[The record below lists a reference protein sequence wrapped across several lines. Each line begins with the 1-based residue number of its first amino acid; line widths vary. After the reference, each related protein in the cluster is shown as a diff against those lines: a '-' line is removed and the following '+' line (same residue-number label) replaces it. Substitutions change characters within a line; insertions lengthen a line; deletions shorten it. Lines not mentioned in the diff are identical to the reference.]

1 MDKHKKEQYRQ
12 AFASLAK
19 NDREALAAMIVEYLQ
34 PNHITVD
41 YVSMLLNARSLRP
54 GDQLI
59 KKVRKGIEVRTLVPG
74 SIHLASEVTVTDRA
88 NYHLSGIDVKV
99 HVNEWELDS
108 GELGTLDSIET
119 EMRAKIAD
127 YYITQVINALA
138 NLWDATN
145 TPNNYVDVSGS
156 LSATVLK
163 NAIDEVNYRV
173 GSVRAVVG
181 TRKALTPVTTFAN
194 YEPYA
199 PSPTSWGVPVP
210 SAIEEIRRTGFVGTY
225 YGARIIAFDQVW
237 DNEDDYN
244 ALLPENQV
252 LVIGDNV
259 GDFITYGE
267 VKMKQWTD
275 WEPTP
280 PVFKL
285 ELYQQYGMII
295 DRQLGV
301 YVIDNLT

>member
-1 MDKHKKEQYRQ
+1 MKDKQKYAQ
-12 AFASLAK
+12 AFASLVQ
-19 NDREALAAMIVEYLQ
+19 NDREALAAMIVEYLD

-41 YVSMLLNARSLRP
+41 YVSMLLDSRSLRP

-74 SIHLASEVTVTDRA
+74 AIHLASEVTLVDRA

-99 HVNEWELDS
+99 HINEWELES
-108 GELGTLDSIET
+108 GELGSLDTIEA
-119 EMRAKIAD
+119 EMRAKISD
-127 YYITQVINALA
+127 YYINLVLTALS

-145 TPNNYVDVSGS
+145 TPNNWVSAGGS
-156 LSATVLK
+156 ITATLLE

-181 TRKALTPVTTFAN
+181 TRKALTPITKFAN
-194 YEPYA
+194 YVPYN

-225 YGARIIAFDQVW
+225 YGARIIALDQIW
-237 DNEDDYN
+237 DNPDDYN
-244 ALLPENQV
+244 ALLPEDKV
-252 LVIGDNV
+252 LVIGNNV
-259 GDFITYGE
+259 GDFITYGD

-275 WEPTP
+275 MEPTP

-301 YVIDNLT
+301 YVIDNIS

>member
-108 GELGTLDSIET
+108 GELG
-119 EMRAKIAD
+119 
-127 YYITQVINALA
+127 
-138 NLWDATN
+138 
-145 TPNNYVDVSGS
+145 
-156 LSATVLK
+156 
-163 NAIDEVNYRV
+163 
-173 GSVRAVVG
+173 
-181 TRKALTPVTTFAN
+181 
-194 YEPYA
+194 
-199 PSPTSWGVPVP
+199 
-210 SAIEEIRRTGFVGTY
+210 
-225 YGARIIAFDQVW
+225 
-237 DNEDDYN
+237 
-244 ALLPENQV
+244 
-252 LVIGDNV
+252 
-259 GDFITYGE
+259 
-267 VKMKQWTD
+267 
-275 WEPTP
+275 
-280 PVFKL
+280 
-285 ELYQQYGMII
+285 
-295 DRQLGV
+295 
-301 YVIDNLT
+301 